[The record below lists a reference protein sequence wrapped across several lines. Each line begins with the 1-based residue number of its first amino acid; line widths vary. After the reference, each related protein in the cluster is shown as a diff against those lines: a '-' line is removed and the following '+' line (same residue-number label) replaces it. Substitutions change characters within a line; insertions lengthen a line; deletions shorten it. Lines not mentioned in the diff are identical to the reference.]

1 LQRFKRKKNE
11 IMAKKLTKRK
21 AFNFLR
27 SYYDLLNELQSE
39 DDQLNF
45 IKAVLNKQFLDQDP
59 EGLNFI
65 VNICYES
72 QRHSIEQSVSGYK
85 QKMKTDLLG
94 NPIEGGRQGG
104 SVGGRQGGRQA
115 PSVQEE
121 EKEKEK
127 EKLINIVSSPPD
139 GVDPLHFY
147 IAKTYH
153 AMFYKYKGSK
163 SLQNAE
169 LKTWV
174 KTIRLLLEVDKVTVA
189 QLVAVKHFLQ
199 AGIDKE
205 RGVDTFWSDTIYSIS
220 SLRKKSKDGIYQ
232 FDRIKQA
239 AKKWIE
245 KNPEKEQLVY
255 KAETS
260 LMKRVNGE

>member
-1 LQRFKRKKNE
+1 
-11 IMAKKLTKRK
+11 MAKKLTKRK

-27 SYYDLLNELQSE
+27 SYFDVLNELEKDS
-39 DDQLNF
+39 DKLDYL
-45 IKAVLNKQFLDQDP
+45 ISIVNKQFLDQDP
-59 EGLNFI
+59 EDLNFI

-94 NPIEGGRQGG
+94 NPIEPPCLPPTQPPY
-104 SVGGRQGGRQA
+104 VP
-115 PSVQEE
+115 PSVQVQEKGEE
-121 EKEKEK
+121 EGQ
-127 EKLINIVSSPPD
+127 EKLIKSVPSPPI
-139 GVDPLHFY
+139 GVDALHFY

-153 AMFYKYKGSK
+153 NMFYTYKGSK
-163 SLQNAE
+163 SLENAE

-174 KTIRLLLEVDKVTVA
+174 NTIRLLIDVDKVTIA
-189 QLVAVKHFLQ
+189 QLVAIKHFLQ

-245 KNPEKEQLVY
+245 KNPDKEQLVY
-255 KAETS
+255 KAEAS
-260 LMKRVNGE
+260 LIKRVNGK